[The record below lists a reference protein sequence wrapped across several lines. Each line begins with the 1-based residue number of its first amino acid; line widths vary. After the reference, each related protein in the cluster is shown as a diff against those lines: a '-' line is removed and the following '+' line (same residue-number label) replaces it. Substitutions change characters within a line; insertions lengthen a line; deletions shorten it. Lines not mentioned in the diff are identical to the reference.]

1 MRFVALVSF
10 VAFVSC
16 PLLLAAETPA
26 PLTDGETWNQGV
38 DFYRAGDATN
48 ALRVLKPLL
57 LSKTHGPRAAELV
70 AKLACDAGDREEAAA
85 AAQLALRA
93 APDDAKAN
101 RNFTRATDGLL
112 EARETKRINDV
123 LKASQGKDPGALLL
137 AATKDARRLFAESA
151 TYRTNAPTRAVA
163 LADRME
169 ADALRLADA
178 WIPVRQTIAQSVT
191 NEEQAATILQQV
203 EQAEAKTKNAARA
216 LGDLDESAYATLS
229 DVEHDFTR
237 FLKLAILPPAAMDED
252 LVAQSNA
259 WLDVEAFNGRGWQ
272 QDALDYTRAFRAKF
286 PAWAKAYE
294 QQAQSDTNRP
304 PFSAED
310 QAKVAALATELEK
323 LQLGSVEKPLP
334 PEQEKA
340 LGLIEQIRALLPKDP
355 NGGGGGQGQPPPNQQ
370 PNPDKDQK
378 PQDSPPQDPPK
389 PDDGQGETDERQAE
403 DPENQPKEDESEGG
417 EEKEPSREEQEIDA
431 LLKKAQERNDEHE
444 AEKKARMR
452 KAPLPP
458 NERDW

>member
-1 MRFVALVSF
+1 M
-10 VAFVSC
+10 
-16 PLLLAAETPA
+16 LLAPPPAAADGAPA
-26 PLTDGETWNQGV
+26 PASDAEAWNAGV
-38 DFYRAGDATN
+38 DFYRAGDVTN
-48 ALRVLKPLL
+48 ALRVLRPLT
-57 LSKTHGPRAAELV
+57 LSKSHGRRAAELV
-70 AKLACDAGDREEAAA
+70 AKLAYDAGDREEAAA

-112 EARETKRINDV
+112 EARETKHVNDV

-151 TYRTNAPTRAVA
+151 TYRTNAPARRVA
-163 LADRME
+163 LAD
-169 ADALRLADA
+169 ALSAQATKLADA
-178 WIPVRQTIAQSVT
+178 WIPVRQAIAQSVT
-191 NEEQAATILQQV
+191 NEEQAATILQQI
-203 EQAEAKTKNAARA
+203 EQAEAKTKAAALA
-216 LGDLDESAYATLS
+216 LGDLDEGAYATLS

-286 PAWAKAYE
+286 PAWAKEYE
-294 QQAQSDTNRP
+294 QRAQADTNMP

-310 QAKVAALATELEK
+310 QAKVAALAVELEK
-323 LQLGSVEKPLP
+323 LQLGSVENAVP
-334 PEQEKA
+334 PDQENA
-340 LGLIEQIRALLPKDP
+340 LKVIEAIRELMPKE
-355 NGGGGGQGQPPPNQQ
+355 NGGGGQGQPQQ
-370 PNPDKDQK
+370 NPQQGQDQQK
-378 PQDSPPQDPPK
+378 QPPQDEQNQ
-389 PDDGQGETDERQAE
+389 DDQNQGQQGETDERQTE
-403 DPENQPKEDESEGG
+403 DPQDQPEDEQDDEDGQ
-417 EEKEPSREEQEIDA
+417 EEQSEEDKEVEA
-431 LLKKAQERNDEHE
+431 TLKRAQERSDEHE
-444 AEKKARMR
+444 ADKRARMR